1 MWFLNLA
8 LKLGKSLE
16 CLLSNGFFLEPHKK
30 VANPCDKI
38 RAQWKFY
45 QCESDENV
53 TFDKVLPENP
63 ESIKE
68 TSNVSYWENTFKA
81 FGLNFPTKLPKHKH
95 TDTYWRKIGSIKDD
109 SGHVK

>member
-1 MWFLNLA
+1 MV
-8 LKLGKSLE
+8 
-16 CLLSNGFFLEPHKK
+16 FFLSLIKK
-30 VANPCDKI
+30 LLILVTRSELSGN
-38 RAQWKFY
+38 
-45 QCESDENV
+45 STNV
-53 TFDKVLPENP
+53 TFDRVLPENP

-81 FGLNFPTKLPKHKH
+81 FGLNFPTKLLKHKH